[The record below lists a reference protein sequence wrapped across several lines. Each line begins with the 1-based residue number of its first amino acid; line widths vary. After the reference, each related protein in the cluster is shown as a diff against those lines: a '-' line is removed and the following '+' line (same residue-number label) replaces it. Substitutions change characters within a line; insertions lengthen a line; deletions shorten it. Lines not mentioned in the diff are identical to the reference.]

1 MVIAYSCVMGF
12 LLIHWIYTGHLSL
25 SNLYESSMFLS
36 WSFSLIHIILEV
48 RSPIFWLGTI
58 TALSA
63 MLTHAFATLGIPKQ
77 MQQSVVL
84 VLYN

>member
-1 MVIAYSCVMGF
+1 MEF
-12 LLIHWIYTGHLSL
+12 L
-25 SNLYESSMFLS
+25 SNSYY
-36 WSFSLIHIILEV
+36 LEV